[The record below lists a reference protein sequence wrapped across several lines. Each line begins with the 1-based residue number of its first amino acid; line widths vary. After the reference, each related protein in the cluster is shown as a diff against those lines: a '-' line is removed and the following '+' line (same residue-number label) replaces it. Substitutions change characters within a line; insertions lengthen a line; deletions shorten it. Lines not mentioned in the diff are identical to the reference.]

1 MAEEKKILKKKW
13 NIRKAQSIRFRF
25 LTTVIF
31 AMLAITF
38 FVGGLSIYEVDN
50 YIQDQ
55 SEAFVKVTCTNEAER
70 INNSLKNM
78 ERSVTIMES
87 YLLDFFKTEA
97 DVEDREVQKQ
107 VTESAEKMFIDVV
120 KHTSTAGAVA
130 YYFRFDPAISD
141 SKAGLFYSKQ
151 NGCDEFVSFEPTDL
165 SAYDK
170 DDTEH
175 VGWFWQPYEKKA
187 PVWMKPY
194 HNQNN
199 NILMISYVIPMY
211 FGEKFIGVVGMD
223 FDYKALET
231 QVNGIEIYENG
242 FACLELDGAIL
253 SDDKGSSDAK
263 GDIDSQNYLRVSE
276 KLTNGMTLALFASY
290 DDIRQTRNDIG
301 IRIFF
306 IVLVLSIVFTL
317 IAALVVQR
325 ISNPLKNLTN
335 AAIKLSNGD
344 YNVELVKSDAYEIK
358 LLNSAFED
366 MVIYLREREEHL
378 HLSAN
383 RDSMTG
389 LRNTTSYASWVARF
403 DKELAESPFDFGIVV
418 FDLNNLK
425 KTNDTYGHEVGDKLI
440 VTSAKIISDVFK
452 RSPVFRI
459 GGDEFLAV
467 LQNNDLENHH
477 ELLEALSVRC
487 RNTFINENKQI
498 PIDIA
503 FGLAQFEAG
512 KDLKFQDVFNRAD
525 QAMYENKREVK
536 PELYNH

>member
-13 NIRKAQSIRFRF
+13 NIGKTQSIRFRF
-25 LTTVIF
+25 LTTVIL

-38 FVGGLSIYEVDN
+38 FVGGISIYEVDN

-55 SEAFVKVTCTNEAER
+55 SKAFVKVTCTNEAER
-70 INNSLKNM
+70 INNGLKNM

-87 YLLDFFKTEA
+87 YLLDFFKSEA
-97 DVEDREVQKQ
+97 DVEDREVQKR

-120 KHTSTAGAVA
+120 KHTSTTGAVA

-151 NGCDEFVSFEPTDL
+151 NGGDEFISFEPTDL

-194 HNQNN
+194 YNQNN

-211 FGEKFIGVVGMD
+211 FGERFIGVVGMD
-223 FDYKALET
+223 FDYMALEN
-231 QVNGIEIYENG
+231 QVNGIKIYENG
-242 FACLELDGAIL
+242 FACLELEGVVL
-253 SDDKGSSDAK
+253 SDDKFCSNAK
-263 GDIDSQNYLRVSE
+263 GDIDPQNYLRVSE
-276 KLTNGMTLALFASY
+276 ELTNGMTLALFASY

-306 IVLVLSIVFTL
+306 IVLILSTVFTA
-317 IAALVVQR
+317 IAAWVVQK
-325 ISNPLKNLTN
+325 ISNPLKNLTG

-344 YNVELVKSDAYEIK
+344 YNVELAKSDAYEIK

-378 HLSAN
+378 HLSAH

-403 DKELAESPFDFGIVV
+403 DRELAESPFDFGIVV

-425 KTNDTYGHEVGDKLI
+425 KTNDTYGHEMGDKLI

-467 LQNNDLENHH
+467 LQNKDLENHG
-477 ELLEALSVRC
+477 ELLEALSARC

-498 PIDIA
+498 SIEIA
-503 FGLAQFEAG
+503 FGFAQFEAD
-512 KDLKFQDVFNRAD
+512 KDLRFQDVFNRAD
-525 QAMYENKREVK
+525 RAMYENKRDVK
-536 PELYNH
+536 PES

>member
-1 MAEEKKILKKKW
+1 
-13 NIRKAQSIRFRF
+13 
-25 LTTVIF
+25 
-31 AMLAITF
+31 
-38 FVGGLSIYEVDN
+38 
-50 YIQDQ
+50 
-55 SEAFVKVTCTNEAER
+55 
-70 INNSLKNM
+70 
-78 ERSVTIMES
+78 
-87 YLLDFFKTEA
+87 
-97 DVEDREVQKQ
+97 
-107 VTESAEKMFIDVV
+107 
-120 KHTSTAGAVA
+120 
-130 YYFRFDPAISD
+130 
-141 SKAGLFYSKQ
+141 
-151 NGCDEFVSFEPTDL
+151 
-165 SAYDK
+165 
-170 DDTEH
+170 
-175 VGWFWQPYEKKA
+175 
-187 PVWMKPY
+187 
-194 HNQNN
+194 
-199 NILMISYVIPMY
+199 
-211 FGEKFIGVVGMD
+211 
-223 FDYKALET
+223 
-231 QVNGIEIYENG
+231 
-242 FACLELDGAIL
+242 
-253 SDDKGSSDAK
+253 
-263 GDIDSQNYLRVSE
+263 
-276 KLTNGMTLALFASY
+276 
-290 DDIRQTRNDIG
+290 
-301 IRIFF
+301 
-306 IVLVLSIVFTL
+306 
-317 IAALVVQR
+317 
-325 ISNPLKNLTN
+325 
-335 AAIKLSNGD
+335 
-344 YNVELVKSDAYEIK
+344 
-358 LLNSAFED
+358 

-477 ELLEALSVRC
+477 ELLEDLSARC

>member
-1 MAEEKKILKKKW
+1 
-13 NIRKAQSIRFRF
+13 
-25 LTTVIF
+25 
-31 AMLAITF
+31 
-38 FVGGLSIYEVDN
+38 
-50 YIQDQ
+50 
-55 SEAFVKVTCTNEAER
+55 
-70 INNSLKNM
+70 
-78 ERSVTIMES
+78 
-87 YLLDFFKTEA
+87 
-97 DVEDREVQKQ
+97 VQKQ

-130 YYFRFDPAISD
+130 YYFRFDPVISD

-151 NGCDEFVSFEPTDL
+151 NGCDEFISFEPTDL

-306 IVLVLSIVFTL
+306 IVLVLSVVFTV
-317 IAALVVQR
+317 IAAWVVQR

-344 YNVELVKSDAYEIK
+344 YNVEHAKSDA
-358 LLNSAFED
+358 
-366 MVIYLREREEHL
+366 
-378 HLSAN
+378 
-383 RDSMTG
+383 
-389 LRNTTSYASWVARF
+389 
-403 DKELAESPFDFGIVV
+403 
-418 FDLNNLK
+418 
-425 KTNDTYGHEVGDKLI
+425 
-440 VTSAKIISDVFK
+440 
-452 RSPVFRI
+452 
-459 GGDEFLAV
+459 
-467 LQNNDLENHH
+467 
-477 ELLEALSVRC
+477 
-487 RNTFINENKQI
+487 
-498 PIDIA
+498 
-503 FGLAQFEAG
+503 
-512 KDLKFQDVFNRAD
+512 
-525 QAMYENKREVK
+525 
-536 PELYNH
+536 